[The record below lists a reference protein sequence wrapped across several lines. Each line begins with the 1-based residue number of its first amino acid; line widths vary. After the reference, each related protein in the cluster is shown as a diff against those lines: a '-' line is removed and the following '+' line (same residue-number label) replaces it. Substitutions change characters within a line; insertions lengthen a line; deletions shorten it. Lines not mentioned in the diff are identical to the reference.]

1 MSGFQPVFGLA
12 GADFR
17 GRGSPLLLIGLCAAF
32 LVLGGFQARKSVLVY
47 KSPDCDCCD
56 RWVGYL
62 RASGFAV
69 TVHDTRDMG
78 AVKAKGGVP
87 RPLASCHTAVASN
100 YVIEGHVP
108 TSAIGRLLNGE
119 PSIAGIAVPGM
130 PQGSP
135 GMEGPRPVTY
145 NVLAFD
151 RIGVTTF
158 YEQIN

>member
-1 MSGFQPVFGLA
+1 LFGFRSVLDFA
-12 GADFR
+12 DADFR
-17 GRGSPLLLIGLCAAF
+17 GRGLLLLFIALSAAF
-32 LVLGGFQARKSVLVY
+32 LVFGGLQARESVLVY

-69 TVHDTRDMG
+69 TVRDTADMG
-78 AVKAKGGVP
+78 AVKARVGVP

-108 TSAIGRLLNGE
+108 NSIIGRLLKGN
-119 PSIAGIAVPGM
+119 PPIAGIAVPGM

-145 NVLAFD
+145 DVLAFD

-158 YEQIN
+158 YEQID

>member
-1 MSGFQPVFGLA
+1 MFGSHSVFDFA

-17 GRGSPLLLIGLCAAF
+17 GRALLLLFIALSAAF
-32 LVLGGFQARKSVLVY
+32 LVLGGLQARESVLVY

-62 RASGFAV
+62 RANGFAV
-69 TVHDTRDMG
+69 TVRATVDMG
-78 AVKAKGGVP
+78 AVKARVGVP
-87 RPLASCHTAVASN
+87 RPLASCHTAAASN
-100 YVIEGHVP
+100 YVIEGHIP
-108 TSAIGRLLNGE
+108 TSAIGRLLKGK

-135 GMEGPRPVTY
+135 GMEGPSPVTY
-145 NVLAFD
+145 DVLAFD
-151 RIGVTTF
+151 RIGMTTF